1 MLVCLLHSCENQ
13 KGTET
18 NLSIISV
25 SLRPKMQWYP
35 TGKGNR
41 MCTTQE
47 KIDSRKEPDRI
58 DTIWSASG
66 SWPIRITN

>member
-1 MLVCLLHSCENQ
+1 MLVCLLHSCENH

-35 TGKGNR
+35 TGKGNK
-41 MCTTQE
+41 MCIIQE
-47 KIDSRKEPDRI
+47 KNRI
-58 DTIWSASG
+58 QTRTGQNGHHLVSQWFLAY
-66 SWPIRITN
+66 

>member
-1 MLVCLLHSCENQ
+1 
-13 KGTET
+13 
-18 NLSIISV
+18 
-25 SLRPKMQWYP
+25 MQWYP

-41 MCTTQE
+41 MCTAQE